1 MFARS
6 SGSLPI
12 LSRHNPRPSDEPY
25 DIYES
30 NPQTLSRR
38 QQRQELLSQRPL
50 EQSRPPSSTGSVR
63 SLRRT
68 PNFERQRSTRNQTP
82 IVAATERQRSTQG
95 SAEPIEQPTQ
105 VLSEEGDNSTTPR
118 PTRQSS
124 RTSAYWPQRSTH
136 ISRRTASAILYAL
149 EEAIRTPF
157 PFTPDLI
164 EENASMSDLAG
175 GGPVSAPAT
184 NGRTQNIGSRAA
196 PGPGPVPQ
204 VRTPTDIMRQRRDR
218 EARKRAERERDEEE
232 KRRAQEEE
240 NINTER
246 RPAPG
251 AAPGGGSRSNY
262 RRSGD
267 TSGVRRSGGEAPMA
281 TSSTER
287 RPDRE
292 SGGSVKVNPP
302 GVAQASVYVPTS
314 SRTATDTTT
323 MPQATAAKP
332 RVSSLSQG
340 QPRPVQQPKQTPRAP
355 SAPHSTQPQPSQ
367 TRQTSSAAVNSQA
380 QAEPSASGPGIRSQ
394 ASREQTEGPPP
405 RGNASSFP
413 HAFERWET
421 LSSHWEGLTSYWI
434 RRLEQNSDE
443 MNREPLNQ
451 QMARQVTDLSAAGAN
466 LFHAVVELQRLRA
479 SSERK
484 FQRWFFETR
493 AEQERAQEVHGGLE
507 NTLRVERQGRAD
519 AIADVARMETE
530 KNTAYQM
537 KSTAEQMVKEM
548 RRELQIS
555 KEEARR
561 AWEELGRREQE
572 ERDRTTSLRNGEPTL
587 VGGVQVVP
595 MMQGAPSR
603 QESSNRPSTREGP
616 FPQGQTNLSS
626 VQSTQ
631 EAAESPLEDEPGY
644 TGYDPTRSETDTDP
658 FTESGRG
665 NPAQPS
671 YQQSFVPSVPVTN
684 SQPPQQTSSTSTAA
698 AQAARVASSP
708 STQQPNSTQSQAT
721 PTSAPAGGT
730 YLRYGPSV
738 PVGQTASSS
747 FYQHEAPTLHEDDRQ
762 TRVTEPDERSY
773 VQSVDT
779 LSEEDYELDAQ
790 GRPIPFRGGL
800 GSEDSDEYDVQD
812 QQERERMYRQRYG
825 QGISGVEYGSGPTS
839 PPAGRSPTSGR
850 PEAAYTTAPSQA
862 GQAAPVDYS
871 GSDYGLGWEAIPR
884 HHHPTRLSDVLE
896 EDERSRTSPS
906 RASQTS
912 RGLR

>member
-1 MFARS
+1 M
-6 SGSLPI
+6 
-12 LSRHNPRPSDEPY
+12 LSH
-25 DIYES
+25 
-30 NPQTLSRR
+30 
-38 QQRQELLSQRPL
+38 RPL
-50 EQSRPPSSTGSVR
+50 ELSRPASSTGSVR
-63 SLRRT
+63 TIRRT
-68 PNFERQRSTRNQTP
+68 PKFEQQRSTRNQTP
-82 IVAATERQRSTQG
+82 IVAATERQISTQHF
-95 SAEPIEQPTQ
+95 AEPIEQPTQ
-105 VLSEEGDNSTTPR
+105 ILSEEGDNSTTPR

-124 RTSAYWPQRSTH
+124 RTSSYWPERSTH

-157 PFTPDLI
+157 LFTPDLI

-175 GGPVSAPAT
+175 GGPVSVPAT
-184 NGRTQNIGSRAA
+184 NGRAQNSGSRAA

-204 VRTPTDIMRQRRDR
+204 YSGSGVRTPTDIMRQRRDR
-218 EARKRAERERDEEE
+218 EARKKAERERDEEE

-240 NINTER
+240 SINTER
-246 RPAPG
+246 RPAAG
-251 AAPGGGSRSNY
+251 AAPGVASRSTY
-262 RRSGD
+262 RRSAD
-267 TSGVRRSGGEAPMA
+267 TPAVRRSGGEGPIA
-281 TSSTER
+281 TSTTEK

-292 SGGSVKVNPP
+292 SGVGGKANAP
-302 GVAQASVYVPTS
+302 GVVQPQPAAFVPGA
-314 SRTATDTTT
+314 SRTTTDPTT
-323 MPQATAAKP
+323 MPQAAKP

-340 QPRPVQQPKQTPRAP
+340 QPRPVQQPKLSTRAP

-380 QAEPSASGPGIRSQ
+380 QPEPSATGPGIRSQ
-394 ASREQTEGPPP
+394 ASREQTEGPAP
-405 RGNASSFP
+405 RANASSFP

-507 NTLRVERQGRAD
+507 NTLRLERQARAD

-616 FPQGQTNLSS
+616 FPQGPTNLS

-671 YQQSFVPSVPVTN
+671 YQQPFVSSAPATN
-684 SQPPQQTSSTSTAA
+684 SQPLQQTSNTASAA

-708 STQQPNSTQSQAT
+708 STQQPNSMQSQPT
-721 PTSAPAGGT
+721 PTSAPGSGT
-730 YLRYGPSV
+730 YLRYGPDV
-738 PVGQTASSS
+738 PTGQPASSS
-747 FYQHEAPTLHEDDRQ
+747 FYQHEGPTLHEDESQ
-762 TRVTEPDERSY
+762 TRATEPDERSY

-839 PPAGRSPTSGR
+839 PPARRSPTSGR
-850 PEAAYTTAPSQA
+850 PEAAYTAGPSQTA
-862 GQAAPVDYS
+862 QAAPVDYS
-871 GSDYGLGWEAIPR
+871 GSDYGSGLGWEAIPR

-906 RASQTS
+906 RTSQTS

>member
-1 MFARS
+1 
-6 SGSLPI
+6 
-12 LSRHNPRPSDEPY
+12 
-25 DIYES
+25 
-30 NPQTLSRR
+30 
-38 QQRQELLSQRPL
+38 
-50 EQSRPPSSTGSVR
+50 
-63 SLRRT
+63 
-68 PNFERQRSTRNQTP
+68 
-82 IVAATERQRSTQG
+82 
-95 SAEPIEQPTQ
+95 
-105 VLSEEGDNSTTPR
+105 
-118 PTRQSS
+118 
-124 RTSAYWPQRSTH
+124 
-136 ISRRTASAILYAL
+136 
-149 EEAIRTPF
+149 
-157 PFTPDLI
+157 
-164 EENASMSDLAG
+164 MSDLAG
-175 GGPVSAPAT
+175 GGPVSAPVT
-184 NGRTQNIGSRAA
+184 NGRTQNSGSRAA

-204 VRTPTDIMRQRRDR
+204 YPSSGVRTPTDIMRQRRDR
-218 EARKRAERERDEEE
+218 EARKKAERERDEEE
-232 KRRAQEEE
+232 KRRVQEEE

-246 RPAPG
+246 RTSTG
-251 AAPGGGSRSNY
+251 VAPGGASRSTY

-267 TSGVRRSGGEAPMA
+267 TSAVRRSGGEGPIAISM
-281 TSSTER
+281 TEK

-292 SGGSVKVNPP
+292 SGGSVKGNPP
-302 GVAQASVYVPTS
+302 GVAQPSVYVPATS
-314 SRTATDTTT
+314 RPATDTSI
-323 MPQATAAKP
+323 MAQASAAKP

-340 QPRPVQQPKQTPRAP
+340 QPRSVQQPKQTTRAP
-355 SAPHSTQPQPSQ
+355 SAAHSTQPQPSQ

-405 RGNASSFP
+405 RANASSFP

-507 NTLRVERQGRAD
+507 DTLRVERQGRAD

-537 KSTAEQMVKEM
+537 KGTAEQMVKEM

-595 MMQGAPSR
+595 MMPGAPSR

-616 FPQGQTNLSS
+616 FPQGPTNISS

-671 YQQSFVPSVPVTN
+671 YQQPFVSSVPATN
-684 SQPPQQTSSTSTAA
+684 SQPPQQTSNTSSAA

-708 STQQPNSTQSQAT
+708 STQQQNSMQGQAT
-721 PTSAPAGGT
+721 PTSVPASGT
-730 YLRYGPSV
+730 YLRYGPGA
-738 PVGQTASSS
+738 PVGQPASSS
-747 FYQHEAPTLHEDDRQ
+747 FYQHEGPTLHEDEPQ
-762 TRVTEPDERSY
+762 TRATEPDERSY

-790 GRPIPFRGGL
+790 GRPVPFRGGL

-812 QQERERMYRQRYG
+812 QQEREHMYRERYG
-825 QGISGVEYGSGPTS
+825 RGISGVEYGSGPTS
-839 PPAGRSPTSGR
+839 SPAGRPPTSGR
-850 PEAAYTTAPSQA
+850 NDAASYTTEP
-862 GQAAPVDYS
+862 GQPVPAAAAVDYS
-871 GSDYGLGWEAIPR
+871 GSDYGSGLGWEAIPR

>member
-1 MFARS
+1 M
-6 SGSLPI
+6 
-12 LSRHNPRPSDEPY
+12 
-25 DIYES
+25 
-30 NPQTLSRR
+30 
-38 QQRQELLSQRPL
+38 LSQRPL
-50 EQSRPPSSTGSVR
+50 EQSRPSSSTGSVR
-63 SLRRT
+63 TLRRT
-68 PNFERQRSTRNQTP
+68 PKFEQQRSTRNQPP
-82 IVAATERQRSTQG
+82 IVAVTERQGSTQFF
-95 SAEPIEQPTQ
+95 AEPIEQPTQ
-105 VLSEEGDNSTTPR
+105 TLSEEGDNSTTPR
-118 PTRQSS
+118 PTRQNS
-124 RTSAYWPQRSTH
+124 RTSSYWPRRSTH

-157 PFTPDLI
+157 LFTPDLI

-184 NGRTQNIGSRAA
+184 NGRTQNSGSRAA

-204 VRTPTDIMRQRRDR
+204 YPSSGVRTPTDIMRQRRDR
-218 EARKRAERERDEEE
+218 EARKKAERERDEEE
-232 KRRAQEEE
+232 KRRAQEED
-240 NINTER
+240 IHIER

-251 AAPGGGSRSNY
+251 ATSGGASRTTY

-267 TSGVRRSGGEAPMA
+267 TSAVRRSGGEGPIAPSMA
-281 TSSTER
+281 EK

-292 SGGSVKVNPP
+292 SGGSVKANPP
-302 GVAQASVYVPTS
+302 PVAQPSAYVAGT
-314 SRTATDTTT
+314 SRTAADPTT
-323 MPQATAAKP
+323 MPQATATKP
-332 RVSSLSQG
+332 RVSSVSQG
-340 QPRPVQQPKQTPRAP
+340 QPRPVQQQKQTPRAS
-355 SAPHSTQPQPSQ
+355 SAPHGTQQQPSQ

-394 ASREQTEGPPP
+394 ASREQTEGAPP
-405 RGNASSFP
+405 RANASSFP

-507 NTLRVERQGRAD
+507 NTLRVERQARAD

-603 QESSNRPSTREGP
+603 QESSNRPSTQEGP
-616 FPQGQTNLSS
+616 FPQGPTNLSS

-665 NPAQPS
+665 NPAQAS
-671 YQQSFVPSVPVTN
+671 YLQPFVPSVPATN
-684 SQPPQQTSSTSTAA
+684 SQPPQQTSNTSSAA
-698 AQAARVASSP
+698 AQAARATSSP
-708 STQQPNSTQSQAT
+708 STQQSNSMQSQT
-721 PTSAPAGGT
+721 VPTSVPASST
-730 YLRYGPSV
+730 YLRYGPGV
-738 PVGQTASSS
+738 PVGQPAISS
-747 FYQHEAPTLHEDDRQ
+747 FYQHEGPTLHEDERQ
-762 TRVTEPDERSY
+762 TRTTEPDERSY

-812 QQERERMYRQRYG
+812 QKERERIHGQRYG
-825 QGISGVEYGSGPTS
+825 PGISGVEYGSGPTS
-839 PPAGRSPTSGR
+839 SPAARPPTSAR
-850 PEAAYTTAPSQA
+850 PEAAYTTAPNQTA
-862 GQAAPVDYS
+862 QAAPVDYS
-871 GSDYGLGWEAIPR
+871 GSDYGSGLGWEAIPR

-896 EDERSRTSPS
+896 EDERSRTNPS